1 MNKKKMITIISILL
15 ILILGIVLIFSLRDE
30 KLDSTYI
37 NDSIKV
43 SYYEKN
49 EIVLDK
55 KNSSVDYYFEV
66 ESNKD
71 NGSYNISLITEN
83 NTNTS
88 DDKIRVSI
96 LKNGEYIVGGKETG
110 EVITSDKLSEILS
123 NQTTGKNSK
132 DVYVLKVW
140 SEEVVNN
147 GTFKVSVNVE
157 EVKKEEVIK
166 IKLVADGGKLDKTEV
181 IIKENGTYAAL
192 PVPNK
197 EGYRFIGWY
206 SSKDN
211 GVLINKDTKYLDV
224 KANTLY
230 AKYEYFLEVPKEDI
244 SNKVEDDKVEEP
256 KVEEPVVVKKEYTIT
271 FNSNGGNDIAS
282 ITKLEGEALGE
293 VPIPQREGY
302 SFIGWD
308 SKYPDVMPSNNLTLN
323 AKWKAK
329 TFVITLMFNETINVT
344 KNVTYDDTY
353 GSLPDVVREGYTFV
367 GWFDSKE
374 NGNQIKNDDIVKLTK
389 NITLYARTKAN
400 SYTVK
405 FNTGTSEVLE
415 DMVFV
420 YDGEYKDLPVI
431 NRVGYRFDGWY
442 FEPEFDNKVNNGDI
456 VKITSDTIL
465 FAKYTPNKYTITF
478 DFGYDTLDKEIV
490 FGEEYGELPV
500 ATKDGYNFIG
510 WFTEGSDGFQ
520 VTKEMLYE
528 LSANQKLYARYEAK
542 KFNVSF
548 ETYGGSSHEM
558 IQVAYDDIY
567 GTLPTPE
574 KTGYTFNGW
583 YLNEKFNKAITGL
596 DTVKILEDSTLY
608 AKFTANK
615 YTLTMDFNLNVT
627 DMMSKE
633 ITYDQPYGDLIQPNK
648 YGYTFMGWY
657 TSKDGGELITEDTI
671 VKVTS
676 DLTIYA
682 RWNQSGVLKMY
693 GNTKQ
698 TDVENATGIK
708 YTSTQVLT
716 PKIPLS
722 WSSVKKI
729 KLVGQQNYN
738 LDRNIWFCTHDT
750 GWIGVSS
757 GDSTDWVFMNGINGS
772 ANKTYAEFA
781 NGEKNEVVFTIDSQ
795 LETDYIAL
803 TWDGVWS
810 KERTYYNIVFYGE
823 NDVILADI
831 YAGIDGKF
839 YNRTSGNVLDYYTD
853 GKTSGTVS
861 TSRLTAIYD
870 EPSRVITS
878 VGEKTK
884 NLFPK
889 FSNQT
894 KNGVDLT
901 VADDGVVT
909 LNGSCTKSANFEFA
923 GYLNAGT
930 YSLMDFAIGDFPD
943 NTYYRTQV
951 YDYNNENVLG
961 TRNNE
966 DSLIS
971 NNFTISNDNTK
982 VYYRVRIHEGH
993 TYNNVK
999 VKPMLVEGTIEDSL
1013 TQKYVPYGFEIPFNV
1028 VGKNI
1033 VNPQYVYDYV
1043 AGMQELSGNDLTRVY
1058 TDDSGR
1064 EVLRLFAGSGFMGV
1078 EPLDGYQEKRQIFK
1092 NIFDLNTQYTLSFE
1106 YFQNYSTS
1114 DLNLLVRYTDGSTDV
1129 LSHDVEVVQNQIYN
1143 YSFTTD
1149 VGKTVSFIGLSYNSG
1164 TTNIYLDTLQI
1175 EKGVNATEY
1184 EPYKV
1189 KDIVKTGKNLFD
1201 VGQVGDYS
1209 LEGSLVGSKLQIDDM
1224 TLSARVGSG
1233 ASAIIFNNKKYMPG
1247 DYAISSVAEYGKR
1260 HLVRLYDEFGNI
1272 LNNESVAI
1280 SSSGWK
1286 WNNYYKAWYITEDA
1300 SIYVPNEVAYW
1311 QLGFVFMGTTGEL
1324 GYISDIQ
1331 LEYGSITSE
1340 FETYYE
1346 YKNVIYLDE
1355 PLRCIDKYCD
1365 YIDFEKKVINRST
1378 QKLSFNGIDDVGGS
1392 WDCWSNSYTGNS
1404 MGVYYRN
1411 NSLLGVYGN
1420 GLFINSVGLSNYF
1433 INTTEGMASANDSV
1447 LGKMFLSPNSNPPY
1461 FGFKVPFRLLDDW
1474 KNYLSEQANKGK
1486 SLEAYYV
1493 LKEALQEDVI
1503 APDIELNDGETLF
1516 VNTSVR
1522 PSKIE

>member
-15 ILILGIVLIFSLRDE
+15 ILILGVVLIFSLRDE

-37 NDSIKV
+37 NDNIKV
-43 SYYEKN
+43 SYYENN
-49 EIVLDK
+49 EIILDK

-66 ESNKD
+66 ESKNEND
-71 NGSYNISLITEN
+71 TYNISLITEN
-83 NTNTS
+83 KTNAS

-96 LKNGEYIVGGKETG
+96 LKNGEYIVGGKDSG
-110 EVITSDKLSEILS
+110 EVITSEKLSELLS

-140 SEEVVNN
+140 SEDIVNS
-147 GTFKVSVNVE
+147 GSFKVSVNVE
-157 EVKKEEVIK
+157 EVKKEDIIKTIK
-166 IKLVADGGKLDKTEV
+166 IKLDADGGILDKAEV
-181 IIKENGTYAAL
+181 SIKENSVYGTL

-197 EGYRFIGWY
+197 EGYRFVGWY
-206 SSKDN
+206 SSKDS
-211 GVLINKDTKYLDV
+211 GVLVNKDTKYLDV

-230 AKYEYFLEVPKEDI
+230 AKYEYFLEVPKDDI
-244 SNKVEDDKVEEP
+244 SNKVEEEKTENKVEES
-256 KVEEPVVVKKEYTIT
+256 VIVKKEYTIT
-271 FNSNGGNDIAS
+271 FNSNGGSDIPS
-282 ITKLEGEALGE
+282 ITKLEGEPLGE

-302 SFIGWD
+302 NFVGWD
-308 SKYPDVMPSNNLTLN
+308 LEYPNVMPNSNLILN

-329 TFVITLMFNETINVT
+329 TFVVTLVFNDNINVS
-344 KNVTYDDTY
+344 KNVTYDDVY
-353 GSLPDVVREGYTFV
+353 GTLPDVVREGYTFV

-374 NGNQIKNDDIVKLTK
+374 KGNQIKSDDIVKLSK
-389 NITLYARTKAN
+389 NITLYARTQAN

-415 DMVFV
+415 DRVFV
-420 YDGEYKDLPVI
+420 YDSEYKDLPVL
-431 NRVGYRFDGWY
+431 NRTGYRFDGWY
-442 FEPEFDNKVNNGDI
+442 FEPEFNDKVNTGDI
-456 VKITSDTIL
+456 VKITNDTIL

-490 FGEEYGELPV
+490 YGEAYGELPV

-510 WFTEGSDGFQ
+510 WFTEGADGIL

-528 LSANQKLYARYEAK
+528 LSANQRLYARYEAK
-542 KFNVSF
+542 KFNLSF
-548 ETYGGSSHEM
+548 ETFDGSSHEQ
-558 IQVAYDDIY
+558 IQVIYDDIY
-567 GTLPTPE
+567 GELPTPE

-583 YLNEKFNKAITGL
+583 YLDEEFNKHITSL
-596 DTVKILEDSTLY
+596 DTVKILEDSVLF

-615 YTLTMDFNLNVT
+615 YTLTMDFNFNII
-627 DMMSKE
+627 DSMSKE
-633 ITYDQPYGDLIQPNK
+633 ITYDQPYGELIQPTK

-657 TSKDGGELITEDTI
+657 TSKDGGDLITEDAI

-682 RWNQSGVLKMY
+682 RWNQTGVLKMY
-693 GNTKQ
+693 GNTIQ
-698 TDVENATGIK
+698 TDVENGTGIK
-708 YTSTQVLT
+708 YSSTQILT

-722 WSSVKKI
+722 WSEVKKI

-738 LDRNIWFCTHDT
+738 LDRNIWFCTYAA
-750 GWIGVSS
+750 GWIGVSETD
-757 GDSTDWVFMNGINGS
+757 GTDWSFKNGITGS

-781 NGEKNEVVFTIDSQ
+781 NGQKNSVIFTIDSELQ
-795 LETDYIAL
+795 TDYISL
-803 TWDGVWS
+803 TWDDVWS
-810 KERTYYNIVFYGE
+810 KERIYYSIVFYGE
-823 NDVILADI
+823 NDVVLADI
-831 YAGIDGKF
+831 YAGLDGKF
-839 YNRTSGNVLDYYTD
+839 YNRTTGSVLDYYTN
-853 GKTSGTVS
+853 GTSTGTVS
-861 TSRLTAIYD
+861 ASRLTAIYD
-870 EPSRVITS
+870 EPSTIINS
-878 VGEKTK
+878 VGEKTM

-889 FSNQT
+889 FSNQE
-894 KNGVDLT
+894 KNGVELT
-901 VADDGVVT
+901 VDEFGVVT
-909 LNGSCTKSANFEFA
+909 LNGSCTKSVNFEFS

-943 NTYYRTQV
+943 NAYYRTQV

-1013 TQKYVPYGFEIPFNV
+1013 TQKYVPYGYEIPFNV

-1033 VNPQYVYDYV
+1033 ANPQYVYDYV

-1092 NIFDLNTQYTLSFE
+1092 DIFDLNTQYTLSFE
-1106 YFQNYSTS
+1106 YFQNYSTPA
-1114 DLNLLVRYTDGSTDV
+1114 LNLLVRYMDGSTDV

-1164 TTNIYLDTLQI
+1164 TTNIYMDTLQI

-1189 KDIVKTGKNLFD
+1189 KDVVKTGKNLFNPNKHTLRSGYYFDLTGIASGDTDSRLMRVSLID
-1201 VGQVGDYS
+1201 VKSDTTYS
-1209 LEGSLVGSKLQIDDM
+1209 
-1224 TLSARVGSG
+1224 
-1233 ASAIIFNNKKYMPG
+1233 
-1247 DYAISSVAEYGKR
+1247 ISSNLKVYNVWCYAGGSPTDMVGAYVEKYSYTFNTSSNCEQIGISLRNTSGNADTVA
-1260 HLVRLYDEFGNI
+1260 F
-1272 LNNESVAI
+1272 
-1280 SSSGWK
+1280 K
-1286 WNNYYKAWYITEDA
+1286 W
-1300 SIYVPNEVAYW
+1300 
-1311 QLGFVFMGTTGEL
+1311 L
-1324 GYISDIQ
+1324 Q
-1331 LEYGSITSE
+1331 LEENDEVTDYES
-1340 FETYYE
+1340 YYE
-1346 YKNVIYLDE
+1346 VKNVIYLDE

-1365 YIDFEKKVINRST
+1365 YVDFEKKVVNRLT
-1378 QKLSFNGIDDVGGS
+1378 QKLTFNGVDDVEGS
-1392 WDCWSNSYTGNS
+1392 WDYWSNSYTGNS
-1404 MGVYYRN
+1404 MGVYYK
-1411 NSLLGVYGN
+1411 NSSLFGTYGS
-1420 GLFINSVGLSNYF
+1420 GLFLESIGLSNYF
-1433 INTTEGMASANDSV
+1433 INSSNGMASASDNI

-1474 KNYLSEQANKGK
+1474 QKQLKAFSQKGK
-1486 SLEAYYV
+1486 PLEVYYV
-1493 LKEALQEDVI
+1493 LKNVKTSDVI
-1503 APDIELNDGETLF
+1503 VPDINLNDGETLF
-1516 VNTSVR
+1516 VNTSVK